1 MNALD
6 EDWKILLGLFP
17 PDWEV
22 AARRSGAVA
31 RLRGFGSVQEVLR
44 TLLLHVGCGYSL
56 RETAV
61 RAKAAGVAEV
71 SDVTLLNRLR
81 QAEGWLQ
88 RLCQELLAENGVE
101 WRGPQS
107 RRPIRAVDATV
118 IKEPGK
124 TGSQWRLHFSLRL
137 PELSCDFFQIT
148 AAEGQGN
155 GEQLRRF
162 PVAAGDIILADRGY
176 SNPPGVAAVYRQDA
190 DVIVRVN
197 TSSLPLFGPMGQP
210 LALLPKLRKI
220 RAAGTVREWP
230 AWVHEQNRRIAGRLC
245 VVRKTKQAI
254 ALAQRRIALKDQKR
268 QRQSTPETREYAHYV
283 IVFTTLRESEI
294 GAGEVLEYYR
304 FRWQIELVFKRL
316 KSILA
321 MGHLPKYDDQSS
333 RAWLYGKLLVALLTQ
348 KLVQLGSAFSPWGYD
363 LWPPTGTQPLA

>member
-6 EDWKILLGLFP
+6 ENWKILLGLFP
-17 PDWEV
+17 PDWGC
-22 AARRSGAVA
+22 AARRSGAVT
-31 RLRGFGSVQEVLR
+31 RLRGFESVQEGLR

-176 SNPPGVAAVYRQDA
+176 FEPARSGRSVSTRCGRHCPSEHFLSA
-190 DVIVRVN
+190 IVRAHGAAARFAAEVAEDPGRRHG
-197 TSSLPLFGPMGQP
+197 SRMAGLGARAESAYCRASL
-210 LALLPKLRKI
+210 
-220 RAAGTVREWP
+220 
-230 AWVHEQNRRIAGRLC
+230 C
-245 VVRKTKQAI
+245 
-254 ALAQRRIALKDQKR
+254 
-268 QRQSTPETREYAHYV
+268 
-283 IVFTTLRESEI
+283 
-294 GAGEVLEYYR
+294 GAEN
-304 FRWQIELVFKRL
+304 
-316 KSILA
+316 
-321 MGHLPKYDDQSS
+321 
-333 RAWLYGKLLVALLTQ
+333 
-348 KLVQLGSAFSPWGYD
+348 
-363 LWPPTGTQPLA
+363 